1 MAEFWESQVAVEAQP
16 EVELE
21 TQETHE
27 QRSPEESAAD
37 PRALTVSVDDFAAL
51 EERVVRA
58 VSLVKQ
64 ERQARTAAEQRLARA
79 EADLRQQA
87 EQMER
92 ADAELATLRAER
104 DHVRQRVEKLLQQ
117 LDTLEL

>member
-1 MAEFWESQVAVEAQP
+1 MSEIAEAQVAVDAQP

-21 TQETHE
+21 ANEMHAE
-27 QRSPEESAAD
+27 PENSATD

-58 VSLVKQ
+58 VNLVKQ

-79 EADLRQQA
+79 EADLR
-87 EQMER
+87 EQTERMER
-92 ADAELATLRAER
+92 TDAELATLRAER
-104 DHVRQRVEKLLQQ
+104 DDVRQRVEKLLQQ
-117 LDTLEL
+117 LDALEL

>member
-1 MAEFWESQVAVEAQP
+1 MAELWESQVTVETQS

-21 TQETHE
+21 SQEIHE
-27 QRSPEESAAD
+27 HSSPEESAPDA
-37 PRALTVSVDDFAAL
+37 RALTVSVDDFAAL

-58 VSLVKQ
+58 VSIVRQ
-64 ERQARTAAEQRLARA
+64 ERQARAAAEQRVVRA

-92 ADAELATLRAER
+92 AQAELATLRAER

-117 LDTLEL
+117 LDALEL

>member
-1 MAEFWESQVAVEAQP
+1 MAELGESVAFETQS

-21 TQETHE
+21 TQEIHE
-27 QRSPEESAAD
+27 HAQDSD

-58 VSLVKQ
+58 VSVVKQ
-64 ERQARTAAEQRLARA
+64 ERQARTAAEQRLAQL
-79 EADLRQQA
+79 ETDLRQQT

-104 DHVRQRVEKLLQQ
+104 DHVRQRVDKLLQQ